1 LSLYFT
7 PPQIELFQ
15 TSETVKFSFEYFDK
29 QKGKQVRVYRGTGCA
44 QCPDKKLCTK
54 SKRGPRRIK
63 CYGNEANLREMAEK
77 MESPEG
83 QEVYR
88 VRREFLTRGLQ
99 GVMAEFSLAFIAHN
113 LKRIWTIKSQTKA
126 IGVNPTK
133 NGRIDH
139 SSLKNLGR
147 SIKGVW
153 AQILSSFSKGLSIY
167 QL

>member
-1 LSLYFT
+1 M
-7 PPQIELFQ
+7 
-15 TSETVKFSFEYFDK
+15 
-29 QKGKQVRVYRGTGCA
+29 RVYRGTGCA

-88 VRREFLTRGLQ
+88 VRAKTVERLFEHIKQNIGLREFLTRGLQ
-99 GVMAEFSLAFIAHN
+99 GVRAEFSLACIAHN

-126 IGVNPTK
+126 IGVNSTK

-139 SSLKNLGR
+139 SSLKNLCR

-153 AQILSSFSKGLSIY
+153 SQILSSLSKGLSIC

>member
-1 LSLYFT
+1 M
-7 PPQIELFQ
+7 
-15 TSETVKFSFEYFDK
+15 
-29 QKGKQVRVYRGTGCA
+29 RVYRGTGCA

-77 MESPEG
+77 MESQEG

-88 VRREFLTRGLQ
+88 VRAKTVERLFGHVKQNIGLREFLTRGLQ
-99 GVMAEFSLAFIAHN
+99 GVRAEFSLACIAHN

-126 IGVNPTK
+126 IGMNSNK
-133 NGRIDH
+133 NGRIDQ
-139 SSLKNLGR
+139 SSLKNMCR

-153 AQILSSFSKGLSIY
+153 TQILSAFSKGLSIY
-167 QL
+167 QV